1 VIFGVRRTQE
11 GRFLMSNGKRKL
23 KAAPFI
29 RDLRDGVGDE
39 QLMEKYSLSPSQLEK
54 AFRKLV
60 DAGAIAEMEL
70 FMRSSISD
78 STVTKAFIES
88 QRAISELDAPEEAL
102 PPHPLEAPS
111 EVEITEHVITSP
123 QVFGGIFTKLT
134 GRG

>member
-1 VIFGVRRTQE
+1 
-11 GRFLMSNGKRKL
+11 MSNAKRKL

-39 QLMEKYSLSPSQLEK
+39 QLMEKYSLSPNQLEK

-88 QRAISELDAPEEAL
+88 QCAIAELDMPGEAP
-102 PPHPLEAPS
+102 PPRPLEAPS
-111 EVEITEHVITSP
+111 EIEITEQVISRP
-123 QVFGGIFTKLT
+123 QVFGGIFSKIT
-134 GRG
+134 GRS